1 LKAGARATALCVV
14 AALAMAA
21 GADTASAQWVDLG
34 EDGSFR
40 YAADPASLRG
50 DRTRRTVTTLFNART
65 PGQRV
70 QSMRVVLEAD
80 CVEPRARTVSRTLH
94 ALPMAAGNALSLP
107 IAASTAWD
115 YTRPGSAHEVLR
127 RYACEMPLPVADTA
141 AAPQGPADAGTGTG
155 AGTGAGS
162 APAAARPA
170 APAGSVSVPV
180 QRQGG
185 TITVPAEVNGRVTL
199 RFVVDSGA
207 ADVNIPS
214 DVVAGLVASGAL
226 SRSDF
231 LGRRDYVLADGSRV
245 SAETFR
251 IRSLRIGGRVVEDVT
266 ATAGSLSSPF
276 LLGQSFLRRLKSW
289 SIDNA
294 NDTLVLE

>member
-1 LKAGARATALCVV
+1 MSAR
-14 AALAMAA
+14 AALAGFAALVAFA
-21 GADTASAQWVDLG
+21 GAGPASAEWVELG
-34 EDGSFR
+34 EEGSFR

-50 DRTRRTVTTLFNART
+50 DRTRRTVLALFNARA

-80 CVEPRARTVSRTLH
+80 CVEPRARIVSRTLH
-94 ALPMAAGNALSLP
+94 PLPMGAGNELSLP

-115 YTRPGSAHEVLR
+115 HIRPGSANEALR
-127 RYACEMPLPVADTA
+127 RFACEARLPAA
-141 AAPQGPADAGTGTG
+141 EAIAAPGGAPAPTGPG
-155 AGTGAGS
+155 
-162 APAAARPA
+162 PAAARAA

-185 TITVPAEVNGRVTL
+185 SVTVPVEVNGRAGL

-214 DVVAGLVASGAL
+214 DVVAGMLSSGAL

-231 LGRRDYVLADGSRV
+231 LGRREYVLADGSRV
-245 SAETFR
+245 SLETFR
-251 IRSLRIGGRVVEDVT
+251 IRSLRVGGRVVEDVT

-289 SIDNA
+289 SIDNT
-294 NDTLVLE
+294 NDTLVME

>member
-1 LKAGARATALCVV
+1 MKLRSGWVV
-14 AALAMAA
+14 LAALASL
-21 GADTASAQWVDLG
+21 ASAAPTSAEWVELG

-50 DRTRRTVTTLFNART
+50 DRTRRTVLALFNART

-94 ALPMAAGNALSLP
+94 PLAMGEGNPLSLP
-107 IAASTAWD
+107 IATSTAWD
-115 YTRPGSAHEVLR
+115 YTRPGSANEALR
-127 RYACEMPLPVADTA
+127 RFACETRLPPTEAATA
-141 AAPQGPADAGTGTG
+141 AGPGPAAVATPGQAGPG
-155 AGTGAGS
+155 AAST
-162 APAAARPA
+162 ARTA

-185 TITVPAEVNGRVTL
+185 TFTVPAEVNGRVTL
-199 RFVVDSGA
+199 RFVIDSGA
-207 ADVNIPS
+207 SDVSIPS
-214 DVVAGLVASGAL
+214 DVVSGLLSSGAL
-226 SRSDF
+226 SRADF
-231 LGRRDYVLADGSRV
+231 LGRRDYVLADGSRI

-251 IRSLRIGGRVVEDVT
+251 IRSLRVGGRVVEDVT
-266 ATAGSLSSPF
+266 ATVGNLSSPF

-289 SIDNA
+289 SIDNTSE
-294 NDTLVLE
+294 TLVLD

>member
-1 LKAGARATALCVV
+1 
-14 AALAMAA
+14 M
-21 GADTASAQWVDLG
+21 
-34 EDGSFR
+34 
-40 YAADPASLRG
+40 
-50 DRTRRTVTTLFNART
+50 
-65 PGQRV
+65 
-70 QSMRVVLEAD
+70 
-80 CVEPRARTVSRTLH
+80 
-94 ALPMAAGNALSLP
+94 
-107 IAASTAWD
+107 
-115 YTRPGSAHEVLR
+115 
-127 RYACEMPLPVADTA
+127 
-141 AAPQGPADAGTGTG
+141 
-155 AGTGAGS
+155 
-162 APAAARPA
+162 
-170 APAGSVSVPV
+170 PV

-266 ATAGSLSSPF
+266 ATVGSLSSPF